1 MFQYLDHLWVHQ
13 VSINYKVSKK
23 FLQEVNDFFRLLIKL
38 LLEYGYVEEKIKSP
52 VNTQVHVAFYQQL
65 QLQSYHGLNWPL
77 QSFRDLIVHDIDE
90 NRQCAD
96 CYQFLIF
103 H

>member
-52 VNTQVHVAFYQQL
+52 VNTQVHVAFYKEL
-65 QLQSYHGLNWPL
+65 KVHSYHALNYPL
-77 QSFRDLIVHDIDE
+77 QSFRHLIIHDIDQ
-90 NRQCAD
+90 NKQFSD
-96 CYQFLIF
+96 CEQFVIF